1 MIGINIIKGADM
13 KEELPYYELDE
24 DTQKLLQ
31 TVLELALMSANLQID
46 QKNSQSV
53 MDIVFTTAHRF
64 GIDFEVVAPQIE
76 TAQTDV
82 LNIDNLPFNVQVSFI
97 QPDNE

>member
-1 MIGINIIKGADM
+1 MIQINITKGADM
-13 KEELPYYELDE
+13 KEELPYYDLDE

-64 GIDFEVVAPQIE
+64 GIDFDVVPPQIE
-76 TAQTDV
+76 TDRADV
-82 LNIDNLPFNVQVSFI
+82 LNIDNLPFNIQVSFI
-97 QPDNE
+97 QPDKE

>member
-1 MIGINIIKGADM
+1 MNDEI
-13 KEELPYYELDE
+13 PTYELDE

-64 GIDFEVVAPQIE
+64 GIEFEVIPPE
-76 TAQTDV
+76 PEPNKPTDS
-82 LNIDNLPFNVQVSFI
+82 IDISNLPFEIQVSFLDKDT
-97 QPDNE
+97 P

>member
-1 MIGINIIKGADM
+1 MNDEI
-13 KEELPYYELDE
+13 PTYELDD

-64 GIDFEVVAPQIE
+64 GIEFEVVNPEPVDDPLKDRLDISS
-76 TAQTDV
+76 
-82 LNIDNLPFNVQVSFI
+82 LPFDIQVSFLDKDT
-97 QPDNE
+97 P

>member
-1 MIGINIIKGADM
+1 MNDEI
-13 KEELPYYELDE
+13 PTYELDE

-64 GIDFEVVAPQIE
+64 GIHFEVVDPEPVDDKPQDRLDIS
-76 TAQTDV
+76 
-82 LNIDNLPFNVQVSFI
+82 NLPFEIQVSFLDKDT
-97 QPDNE
+97 P

>member
-1 MIGINIIKGADM
+1 MTD
-13 KEELPYYELDE
+13 ETPYYELDD

-64 GIDFEVVAPQIE
+64 GINFEVVNTRE
-76 TAQTDV
+76 TEQDS
-82 LNIDNLPFNVQVSFI
+82 LIDLSDLPFDIQVSFI
-97 QPDNE
+97 QPEDTE

>member
-1 MIGINIIKGADM
+1 MTD
-13 KEELPYYELDE
+13 ETPYYELDD

-64 GIDFEVVAPQIE
+64 GINFEVVNPKE
-76 TAQTDV
+76 TDPESLIDLTD
-82 LNIDNLPFNVQVSFI
+82 LPFNIQVSFI
-97 QPDNE
+97 QPEDTE

>member
-1 MIGINIIKGADM
+1 M

-53 MDIVFTTAHRF
+53 MDIVFTTAYRF
-64 GIDFEVVAPQIE
+64 GIEFEAIPAPIE
-76 TAQTDV
+76 AERDI
-82 LNIDNLPFNVQVSFI
+82 LHIEDLPFNIKVSFI
-97 QPDNE
+97 QPDTE

>member
-1 MIGINIIKGADM
+1 MIEINIVKGADM

-24 DTQKLLQ
+24 DTHKLLQ

-64 GIDFEVVAPQIE
+64 GIDFEVVSPQIE
-76 TAQTDV
+76 TDRKDV
-82 LNIDNLPFNVQVSFI
+82 LNIDNLPFNIQVSFI

>member
-1 MIGINIIKGADM
+1 M

-64 GIDFEVVAPQIE
+64 GIDFEVVPPPIE
-76 TAQTDV
+76 TAHSDV
-82 LNIDNLPFNVQVSFI
+82 LNIDNLPFNIQVSFI
-97 QPDNE
+97 QPDKE

>member
-1 MIGINIIKGADM
+1 M

-76 TAQTDV
+76 TDRKDV
-82 LNIDNLPFNVQVSFI
+82 LNIDNLPFNIQVSFI
-97 QPDNE
+97 QPDKE